1 MKTVKGFKLRPL
13 GAEFIM
19 TMEGVRQ
26 VDFNRMIALN
36 RTAAYLWQNV
46 DGLESFEIEDLAN
59 LLTKEYEVDME
70 LALKDSAAIAQ
81 KWKEAGIVTD

>member
-70 LALKDSAAIAQ
+70 LALKDSAAIAR

>member
-19 TMEGVRQ
+19 TMEGARQ

-36 RTAAYLWQNV
+36 RTAAFLWRNV
-46 DGLESFEIEDLAN
+46 DEMESFEVDDLVR
-59 LLTKEYEVDME
+59 LLTGEYEVEEDI
-70 LALKDSAAIAQ
+70 ARRDSEAIVL

>member
-46 DGLESFEIEDLAN
+46 DGLESFEVEDLAN

-70 LALKDSAAIAQ
+70 LALKDSAAIAR